1 MSETKVKHADEI
13 FKSFKTQSVSEFFKK
28 NAAMLGYTGKLRSL
42 TTLVHEGVT
51 NSLDACE
58 EARIFPDI
66 SVYISEVGPEHYRVI
81 MEDNASGIPLDYI
94 PQVFGKML
102 AGSKAHRNIQSRG
115 QQGIGVSGAVMYSQ
129 VTTGKPTEVVTSTGG
144 KFINKVNTKIDV
156 EKNTGEILSH
166 ETLKNLEKWRGTRI
180 NLEAKNLQYNRSK
193 YGPYSYL
200 KMTAIANP
208 HTRILFVEP
217 DGTKILFDRNVRVI
231 PKNPKEMKPH
241 PHGSSADDI
250 LSMIKDSTATRV
262 RTFLVSDFTRVS
274 SKKVEE
280 IEQLSGLDLDINP
293 KKVDWEYAEK
303 LVTAIKQI
311 TFMAPPTEG
320 LIPIGAESVKLG
332 LEGILAPEF
341 VHTVTRNPQTY
352 RGGIAF
358 IVEAG
363 IAYGGG
369 AGNNGLDIIRYANRT
384 PLIFDQGGCCITE
397 AAKSIEWKRYGVKDD
412 SAPLTIFVNLVSTHI
427 PYTSAGK
434 QAIATEEEIY
444 NEIRFALMDAGRA
457 LSRYLSG
464 KRRASEKLTKKKT
477 LLRYVIETSN
487 ALGSLVKAEDNSN
500 IIKALT
506 DIVEK
511 KYDFEEA
518 NNGEEATT
526 TASEEN
532 DVEEVIE
539 NDQ

>member
-1 MSETKVKHADEI
+1 MSETKVKNADEL
-13 FKSFKTQSVSEFFKK
+13 FKSFKMQSVSEFFKK

-58 EARIFPDI
+58 EARLFHDLA
-66 SVYISEVGPEHYRVI
+66 VYISEVGPEHYRVI

-94 PQVFGKML
+94 PHVFGKML

-115 QQGIGVSGAVMYSQ
+115 QQGIGISGAVMYSQ
-129 VTTGKPTEVVTSTGG
+129 VTTGKPTEVVTSTGD
-144 KFINKVNTKIDV
+144 KTINKVNLKIDV
-156 EKNTGEILSH
+156 EKNAGEILSR
-166 ETLKNLEKWRGTRI
+166 EVLKNPEKWRGTRI

-208 HTRILFVEP
+208 HVRIMFVEP
-217 DGTKILFDRNVRVI
+217 DGTKILFDRNVREI
-231 PKNPKEMKPH
+231 PKHPKEMKPH
-241 PHGSSADDI
+241 PHGTSADDI
-250 LSMIKDSTATRV
+250 LSMIKLSSATKV
-262 RTFLVSDFTRVS
+262 RNFLITEFTRVS
-274 SKKVEE
+274 AKKAEE
-280 IEQLSGLDLDINP
+280 IEQISGLDLDINP

-303 LVTAIKQI
+303 LVNAIKQI

-320 LIPIGAESVKLG
+320 LIPIGAEAVKLG

-341 VHTVTRNPQTY
+341 VQTVTRPPQTY
-352 RGGIAF
+352 QGGIAF

-369 AGNNGLDIIRYANRT
+369 AGNNGFDVIRYANRT

-412 SAPLTIFVNLVSTHI
+412 NAPLTIFVNLVSTHI

-434 QAIATEEEIY
+434 QAIANEEEIY
-444 NEIRFALMDAGRA
+444 NEIRFALMESGRA

-464 KRRASEKLTKKKT
+464 KRREHEKLTKKKT
-477 LLRYVIETSN
+477 LLRYVPETAN
-487 ALGSLVKAEDNSN
+487 ALGSLIKAKDNSK
-500 IIKALT
+500 ILKMLT
-506 DIVEK
+506 DIVER
-511 KYDFEEA
+511 KYDFEES
-518 NNGEEATT
+518 NNGEEEA
-526 TASEEN
+526 AVVSEEN
-532 DVEEVIE
+532 GAEEVSQNGE
-539 NDQ
+539 

>member
-13 FKSFKTQSVSEFFKK
+13 FKAFKMQSVSEFFKK

-58 EARIFPDI
+58 EARLFPDI
-66 SVYISEVGPEHYRVI
+66 SVYISEIGPEHYRVI
-81 MEDNASGIPLDYI
+81 MEDNASGIPLEYI
-94 PQVFGKML
+94 PHVFGKML

-129 VTTGKPTEVVTSTGG
+129 VTTGKPTEVVTSTGD
-144 KFINKVNTKIDV
+144 KTINKVNIKIDV
-156 EKNTGEILSH
+156 EKNAGEILSH
-166 ETLKNLEKWRGTRI
+166 EVLKNPEKWRGTRI

-200 KMTAIANP
+200 KMTAIANT
-208 HTRILFVEP
+208 HVRIVFVEP
-217 DGTKILFDRNVRVI
+217 DGTKILFDRNVREI
-231 PKNPKEMKPH
+231 PKHPKEMKPH
-241 PHGSSADDI
+241 PHGTSADDI
-250 LSMIKDSTATRV
+250 LSMIKNSNATRV
-262 RTFLVSDFTRVS
+262 RTFLVSEFTRVS
-274 SKKVEE
+274 PKKVEE
-280 IEQLSGLDLDINP
+280 IEKLSGLDMDINP

-303 LVTAIKQI
+303 LVNAIKQI

-320 LIPIGAESVKLG
+320 LIPIGAEAVKLG

-341 VHTVTRNPQTY
+341 VHTVTRSPQTY
-352 RGGIAF
+352 HGGIAF

-397 AAKSIEWKRYGVKDD
+397 AAKSIDWKRYGVKDEN
-412 SAPLTIFVNLVSTHI
+412 APLTIFVNLVSTHI

-434 QAIATEEEIY
+434 QAIANEEEIY

-464 KRRASEKLTKKKT
+464 KRREYEKMTKKKT
-477 LLRYVIETSN
+477 LLKYVPETAN
-487 ALGSLVKAEDNSN
+487 ALGSLIKMKDASP
-500 IIKALT
+500 IIKMLT

-511 KYDFEEA
+511 KYDFEES
-518 NNGEEATT
+518 NGEEEIATV
-526 TASEEN
+526 SDEN
-532 DVEEVIE
+532 GTEEVIQNGE
-539 NDQ
+539 

>member
-13 FKSFKTQSVSEFFKK
+13 FKSFKMQSVSEFFKK

-66 SVYISEVGPEHYRVI
+66 SVHISEIGQERYKII

-94 PQVFGKML
+94 THVFGKML

-129 VTTGKPTEVVTSTGG
+129 VTTGKSSEVVTSTGG
-144 KFINKVNTKIDV
+144 KAINKVNVKINV
-156 EKNTGEILSH
+156 EKNAGEIVSR
-166 ETLKNLEKWRGTRI
+166 ETLKNPGKWRGTRI

-208 HTRILFVEP
+208 HTRITFIEP
-217 DGTKILFDRNVRVI
+217 DGTKILFDRNVRQI
-231 PKNPKEMKPH
+231 PKHPKEMKPH
-241 PHGSSADDI
+241 PHGTSADDI
-250 LSMIKDSTATRV
+250 LSMIKNSSATRV
-262 RTFLVSDFTRVS
+262 RTFLVSEFTRVS

-280 IEQLSGLDLDINP
+280 IEQISGLDLDINP

-303 LVTAIKQI
+303 LVNAIKQI

-320 LIPIGAESVKLG
+320 LIPIGADSVKLG
-332 LEGILAPEF
+332 LEGILSPEF
-341 VHTVTRNPQTY
+341 VHTVTRTPQVY
-352 RGGIAF
+352 HGGIAF
-358 IVEAG
+358 IVEVG
-363 IAYGGG
+363 LAYGGN
-369 AGNNGLDIIRYANRT
+369 AGNNGVDIIRYANRT
-384 PLIFDQGGCCITE
+384 PLIFDQGGCCVTE
-397 AAKSIEWKRYGVKDD
+397 AVKSIDWKRYGVKDD
-412 SAPLTIFVNLVSTHI
+412 KAPLTIFVNIVSTHI

-444 NEIRFALMDAGRA
+444 TEIRFALMEVGRS

-464 KRRASEKLTKKKT
+464 KRRAHEKLTKKKT
-477 LLRYVIETSN
+477 LLRYVAETSN
-487 ALGSLVKAEDNSN
+487 AIASLVNLEDSSK
-500 IIKALT
+500 IAKVLT

-518 NNGEEATT
+518 TNGEEEITPV
-526 TASEEN
+526 SEEN
-532 DVEEVIE
+532 GMEEVSE
-539 NDQ
+539 NEE